1 MDKLLEDWSNWNPMA
16 LDYSNNYD
24 DESGQNVVEK
34 AQVPLK
40 PSDMRKIKQTGT
52 ANAEY
57 PYLVLSKK
65 IRFISTCSVLN
76 FFGQSHVRSIDFKAN
91 SDRLTVFF
99 NDLGSLEAAHCQLEE
114 FPLLLQLQ
122 RSRIGG
128 GENAKPM
135 VSAANQLP
143 EPALVPTARGPIDLK
158 SRTIQTSASANMH
171 PEFIVMPIVDSTSYK
186 YGSLLPIR
194 DVEKRYKSVKF
205 EHNLERHGAYI
216 LEKQYEEEMLTK
228 PLIEE
233 LRFGRKFLKNT
244 DVDDVDEDDNEWIDM
259 SGYEKCVACNG
270 YTSTVCKICD
280 MPFCD
285 AYCWSIVSQQHDS
298 KCGSGQKVDINDE
311 NFKQLIPKSGLP
323 SKNSMVTI
331 TAFEQSHI
339 VYVRPADFLSEL
351 AYYRVLAEIRKH
363 GKDVPK
369 LAQLPVCGQMVLYK
383 FEGQVVR
390 AMVLN
395 VDNPKDICVVSV
407 DFGSVEYTDP
417 GNLYQCS
424 SYLSELPRYAVPVK
438 LRGVPRRAITPT
450 LRDVMYAMQGSSTTF
465 KLRYHRHE
473 YDHKNKMQIAVLWC
487 MEENRNINS
496 LLKKVITPVEPALN
510 EPGINENFL
519 PHVAEPPGK
528 NIYLIVTDNS
538 FLKYGIIYCTP
549 VKLGVEITKMQLA
562 FQDYGENIAKAV
574 TYAPPKGQL
583 CVAKYMGKWCRGV
596 SIELVGDGYP
606 SILFLDYGN
615 IVPTHVTDIRAYPQQ
630 LTYPVLTTEYVL
642 IGVPEILTDAQVKRL
657 ENHFALGA
665 YVSCDEIVKNEEN
678 NYSLRFDDL
687 QNILLLPNY

>member
-1 MDKLLEDWSNWNPMA
+1 MA
-16 LDYSNNYD
+16 LDYYDESLNNYA

-34 AQVPLK
+34 AQLPLK
-40 PSDMRKIKQTGT
+40 PSDMRKKKQTGA

-57 PYLVLSKK
+57 PYLVLRKK

-76 FFGQSHVRSIDFKAN
+76 FFGQSHVRCIDFKAN
-91 SDRLTVFF
+91 SGRLTVFF

-114 FPLLLQLQ
+114 FPLLLQVQ

-128 GENAKPM
+128 GEKAKSM

-143 EPALVPTARGPIDLK
+143 DPVNLPALVPTARGPIDLK
-158 SRTIQTSASANMH
+158 SRTIHFSASANMH
-171 PEFIVMPIVDSTSYK
+171 PEFIVVPIVDATSYK
-186 YGSLLPIR
+186 YGSLLAIG
-194 DVEKRYKSVKF
+194 DVEKRYRSVKF
-205 EHNLERHGAYI
+205 EHNLDRHGAYV
-216 LEKQYEEEMLTK
+216 LERQYEEETLTK
-228 PLIEE
+228 PLIQE
-233 LRFGRKFLKNT
+233 LRFGRKLFKNT
-244 DVDDVDEDDNEWIDM
+244 DVDDVDEDDNECIDM
-259 SGYEKCVACNG
+259 SGYEKCVVCNG

-285 AYCWSIVSQQHDS
+285 AYCWGIVSQQHDS

-311 NFKQLIPKSGLP
+311 DFRQLIPKSGLP

-331 TAFEQSHI
+331 TAFERSNI

-363 GKDVPK
+363 DKDVPK
-369 LAQLPVCGQMVLYK
+369 LDQLPVCGQMVLYK

-424 SYLSELPRYAVPVK
+424 SYLSDLPRYAVPVK
-438 LRGVPRRAITPT
+438 LRGVPRRALTPT
-450 LRDVMYAMQGSSTTF
+450 LRDVMYAMQGSSATF
-465 KLRYHRHE
+465 ELRYHKHE
-473 YDHKNKMQIAVLWC
+473 YDHKNKMQTAVLWC
-487 MEENRNINS
+487 MEENRSINS
-496 LLKKVITPVEPALN
+496 LLRKVITPVEPAFH
-510 EPGINENFL
+510 EPGFNEDFL
-519 PHVAEPPGK
+519 PHVAEKPGK
-528 NIYLIVTDNS
+528 NIDLIVTDNS

-549 VKLGVEITKMQLA
+549 AKLAVEITKMQQA
-562 FQDYGENIAKAV
+562 FQDYGENIAKAD
-574 TYAPPKGQL
+574 TYAAPKGQL

-596 SIELVGDGYP
+596 SMELVGDGYP

-615 IVPTHVTDIRAYPQQ
+615 IVPIHVTDIRAYPQQ

-642 IGVPEILTDAQVKRL
+642 MGVPEILTDAEVKRL
-657 ENHFALGA
+657 ENRFALGA
-665 YVSCDEIVKNEEN
+665 IVTCDEIVKNEEN

-687 QNILLLPNY
+687 QEHL